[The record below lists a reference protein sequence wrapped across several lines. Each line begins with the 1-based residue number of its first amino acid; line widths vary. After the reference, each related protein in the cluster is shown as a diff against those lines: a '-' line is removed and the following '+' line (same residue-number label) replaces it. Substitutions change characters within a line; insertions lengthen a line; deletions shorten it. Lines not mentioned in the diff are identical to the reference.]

1 MRVMRMTYTARGTAI
16 RLPFGEGTAG
26 GADGACTAGGTC
38 AGATIDQT
46 ALHVI
51 VARAAR
57 GVGVRTRGVRMMRMV
72 RMVVV
77 RVRMMRMVR
86 MVVVRRIAASIRV
99 GTTCADAT
107 RRAAILHLTPS
118 PQMTTAVVVHP
129 ILFDVLRPSAPA
141 AVFPSVSVKW
151 SSWVGIGLELAG
163 ADEVKDGAAMAR
175 GRGRIRRRR
184 RWWWR
189 VVDVRRVRMVAV
201 RREAVRSVAV
211 R

>member
-1 MRVMRMTYTARGTAI
+1 MTYTARGTAI
-16 RLPFGEGTAG
+16 RPPFNEGTAG
-26 GADGACTAGGTC
+26 GANGACTAGGTC

-51 VARAAR
+51 VAGAAR
-57 GVGVRTRGVRMMRMV
+57 VVVVRTRGVRMVRMV
-72 RMVVV
+72 RMVPVWIMSV
-77 RVRMMRMVR
+77 L
-86 MVVVRRIAASIRV
+86 RRRSIAASIRV

-118 PQMTTAVVVHP
+118 PQLTTAVVVHP
-129 ILFDVLRPSAPA
+129 RLFDVLRPSAPA
-141 AVFPSVSVKW
+141 TVFPSVSVKW
-151 SSWVGIGLELAG
+151 SSRVGIGLELAA
-163 ADEVKDGAAMAR
+163 ADDVIVGAAIAR
-175 GRGRIRRRR
+175 VRGRIRRRR

-201 RREAVRSVAV
+201 RREAVRSGVAV